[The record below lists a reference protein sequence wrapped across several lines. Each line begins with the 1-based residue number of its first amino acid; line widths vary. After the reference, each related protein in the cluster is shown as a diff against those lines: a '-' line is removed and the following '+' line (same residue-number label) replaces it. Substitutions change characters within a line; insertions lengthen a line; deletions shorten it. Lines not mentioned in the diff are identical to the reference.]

1 MGDNADSSSKSAFM
15 NAPSERSS
23 SKEKRRIRRD
33 SAKEKSAAVDINQNN
48 ANSVANGGTK
58 RGGKIGD
65 RKSRS
70 IYGRGLPKKQ
80 GGGGKGTW
88 GRPGEE
94 LYSERAIDNKDPN
107 YDSEELDSDIMY
119 KPVVPEWNKDEIVK
133 TLKPML
139 REYFEHGQQD
149 EVFES
154 LKGINI
160 SDRKYMVPVVL
171 ITLSMEMKNE
181 FREMASALLKRLFQP
196 LPPKEAGDATTG
208 VVQGVYFAST
218 DDLQHAILELCNDLP
233 DLTLDTPDATKV
245 LGRFIARAIS
255 DNILDRIILIMIS
268 DAAALNDDEYGTVS
282 AREARLLLSI
292 PHYNLS
298 HIWGVGGGNQPMTVL
313 KAKINLLLKEYLSSG
328 DSEEAI
334 RCIQDLDVPHFN
346 HEVVYEAVIMV
357 IELSDDRSANMM
369 VHLFKRLSDTAVVST
384 DQLSHGFKR
393 VYGEMTDLSI
403 DVPNAYSQLR
413 NFVQKCYDLK
423 VINSR
428 LMMSVPNK
436 SRKRFVSEGDRRHY
450 MGGRVDKFF
459 DLA

>member
-1 MGDNADSSSKSAFM
+1 MGDNADSSAKA
-15 NAPSERSS
+15 AHSERSS

-33 SAKEKSAAVDINQNN
+33 SAKEKAGVDVNQNN

-88 GRPGEE
+88 GRLGEE
-94 LYSERAIDNKDPN
+94 LYSERTLDNKDPN
-107 YDSEELDSDIMY
+107 YDSEELDRDIMY
-119 KPVVPEWNKDEIVK
+119 KPVVPEWNEDEIVK

-160 SDRKYMVPVVL
+160 SGRKYMVPVVL

-181 FREMASALLKRLFQP
+181 FRELASALLKRLFQP
-196 LPPKEAGDATTG
+196 LPPKEAGDATPG
-208 VVQGVYFAST
+208 VGQGVYFANVE
-218 DDLQHAILELCNDLP
+218 DLRQSILDLCDNLPELV
-233 DLTLDTPDATKV
+233 LDTPDACKV

-255 DNILDRIILIMIS
+255 DNIIDQNILIMIS
-268 DAAALNDDEYGTVS
+268 DAAALNDDEYGS
-282 AREARLLLSI
+282 ACSREARLLLSI

-298 HIWGVGGGNQPMTVL
+298 HIWGVGGGNQPMMVL
-313 KAKINLLLKEYLSSG
+313 KMKINLLLKEYLSSS

-334 RCIQDLDVPHFN
+334 RCITDLDVPHFN

-357 IELSDDRSANMM
+357 IELSDERSANMM
-369 VHLFKRLSDTAVVST
+369 VHLFKRLSDTAVVT
-384 DQLSHGFKR
+384 QDQLSHGFKR
-393 VYGEMTDLSI
+393 VYGEMADLSI

-413 NFVQKCYDLK
+413 NFVQKSYDLK
-423 VINSR
+423 VIDPR
-428 LMMSVPNK
+428 LMMTMPNK
-436 SRKRFVSEGDRRHY
+436 SRKRFVSEGDRRHH